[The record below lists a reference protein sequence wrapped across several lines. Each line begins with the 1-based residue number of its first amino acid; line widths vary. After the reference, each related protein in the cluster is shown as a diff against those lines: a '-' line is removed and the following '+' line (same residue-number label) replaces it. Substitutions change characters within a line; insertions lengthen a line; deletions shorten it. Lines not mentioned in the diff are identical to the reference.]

1 MRERA
6 LDPVVE
12 LVAQR
17 LERSTFAPLGS
28 VREEVLGIVKEID
41 VHLLDPQPPKRPPE
55 LVGEKLWVDAVPAS
69 LGVLH
74 HLRGAALLARPRRR
88 KCLPLPAVLSS

>member
-28 VREEVLGIVKEID
+28 IREEVLGIVKEID

-55 LVGEKLWVDAVPAS
+55 LVDEKLWVDAVPAPS
-69 LGVLH
+69 VYFTISGK
-74 HLRGAALLARPRRR
+74 AEPRCSRVR
-88 KCLPLPAVLSS
+88 AVASVCPCT